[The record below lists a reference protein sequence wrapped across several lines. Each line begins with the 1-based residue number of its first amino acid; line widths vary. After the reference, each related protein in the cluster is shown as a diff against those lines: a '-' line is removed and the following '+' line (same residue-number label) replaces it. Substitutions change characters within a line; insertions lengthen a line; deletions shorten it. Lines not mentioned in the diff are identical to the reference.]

1 MTSTLT
7 PPATDTAT
15 PAQDR
20 TTLGTV
26 LVTGGSSGL
35 GAATVAAVLA
45 AGSHVVLA
53 SGRSPHGMT
62 LIADLLDLPRE
73 GADRAWVVASN
84 GAVLFEGTSDE
95 AIHDAEVRRVYLGE
109 NYI

>member
-15 PAQDR
+15 PAQAR

-35 GAATVAAVLA
+35 GAATGPGRAALSAVVRGAVVPLTPVTPP
-45 AGSHVVLA
+45 AGSRPPA
-53 SGRSPHGMT
+53 GPWTAR
-62 LIADLLDLPRE
+62 
-73 GADRAWVVASN
+73 
-84 GAVLFEGTSDE
+84 
-95 AIHDAEVRRVYLGE
+95 
-109 NYI
+109 

>member
-7 PPATDTAT
+7 PPDTALPTKAAT

-35 GAATVAAVLA
+35 GAATVAAVVA
-45 AGSHVVLA
+45 AGGTPLVL
-53 SGRSPHGMT
+53 
-62 LIADLLDLPRE
+62 
-73 GADRAWVVASN
+73 
-84 GAVLFEGTSDE
+84 
-95 AIHDAEVRRVYLGE
+95 DARLRPAPAAR
-109 NYI
+109 